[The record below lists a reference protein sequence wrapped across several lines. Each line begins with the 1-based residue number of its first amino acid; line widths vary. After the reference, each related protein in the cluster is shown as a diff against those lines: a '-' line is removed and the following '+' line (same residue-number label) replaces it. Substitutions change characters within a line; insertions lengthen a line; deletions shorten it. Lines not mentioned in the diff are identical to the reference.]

1 MNCFS
6 RLTDEQWSRVAPLLR
21 HSTPRR
27 GGGARRNQMD
37 RTLAALVGAAHGLAV
52 DRDHLPSQRQAQVAH
67 RAGEACFELLWVEGG
82 EHPPEG
88 FVRRDA
94 LLQRDVTAQLLQ
106 LCLPPNSV
114 SVQLSAPERI
124 AHNATT
130 SISVRSWAGIRVGG
144 LSDHQTPLQYSVAL
158 PSLRRPKDEIK
169 RVCPFVC
176 NPLS

>member
-6 RLTDEQWSRVAPLLR
+6 GLTDEQWSRVAPVLR
-21 HSTPRR
+21 HSPPGR
-27 GGGARRNQMD
+27 GSGVRRNQMD
-37 RTLAALVGAAHGLAV
+37 RTLAALMGDAHGLAI
-52 DRDHLPSQRQAQVAH
+52 DRYHLPGQRRAQAAH
-67 RAGEACFELLWVEGG
+67 RADEACFALLWVEGG

-94 LLQRDVTAQLLQ
+94 LLQRDMTAQPLQ
-106 LCLPPNSV
+106 RCLPLIRCPS
-114 SVQLSAPERI
+114 SYPLPRELRT
-124 AHNATT
+124 TT
-130 SISVRSWAGIRVGG
+130 SISVRSWGGMRVRG

-158 PSLRRPKDEIK
+158 PSFRRPKDEIK